1 MNDSKLLFHSE
12 IKMNKKMN
20 DYIELFKYKVKGV
33 QGMNT
38 EVNLK
43 LYYTRKRKKEKDKLN
58 SQQFTTKL
66 Y

>member
-1 MNDSKLLFHSE
+1 
-12 IKMNKKMN
+12 MN

>member
-1 MNDSKLLFHSE
+1 
-12 IKMNKKMN
+12 MN

-43 LYYTRKRKKEKDKLN
+43 LYYTRKRKKEKGKR
-58 SQQFTTKL
+58 QIKFTTIHNETILTFKTIMYIGL
-66 Y
+66 

>member
-12 IKMNKKMN
+12 IKMN